1 MRKEK
6 KLQILIIV
14 IMSIVV
20 AGMSIGFA
28 AYSQSLSI
36 TSTMNVQPSVWK
48 VKFDTESTTG
58 CNEASGTGTI
68 SNVSLEDSTISFD
81 ADLNQIGDYVEYNAC
96 IINSGTIDAELTSII
111 MPSLTEAQK
120 KYIKIDYGYGDYP
133 QSSLEESDFILHY
146 SNQENT
152 IYNLDS
158 PLALLAE
165 TGKHTFRIRM
175 EYIQPE
181 EAEDLPSTQETI
193 NIATTLNYDQI

>member
-1 MRKEK
+1 
-6 KLQILIIV
+6 
-14 IMSIVV
+14 MSIVV

-158 PLALLAE
+158 PLALLA
-165 TGKHTFRIRM
+165 
-175 EYIQPE
+175 
-181 EAEDLPSTQETI
+181 
-193 NIATTLNYDQI
+193 